1 MVTEPIHLNC
11 ESLLRSLSEYIDGA
25 LNPGLCREIEKHLAG
40 CENCRVVLNTTR
52 RTIDL
57 VQAPAEK
64 PVLPDEVRERL
75 FKRLDLD
82 NYLLAVRSL

>member
-1 MVTEPIHLNC
+1 MTEQMHQNC
-11 ESLLRSLSEYIDGA
+11 ESLLGSLSEYIDGE
-25 LNPGLCREIEKHLAG
+25 LNPELCREIEKHLEG
-40 CENCRVVLNTTR
+40 CENCRIVLNTTR

-64 PVLPDEVRERL
+64 PNLPDDVRERL

-82 NYLLAVRSL
+82 NYLPVKSI

>member
-1 MVTEPIHLNC
+1 MVTEQMHQNC
-11 ESLLRSLSEYIDGA
+11 ESLLGSLSEYIDGE
-25 LNPGLCREIEKHLAG
+25 LNPELCREIEKHLAG

-64 PVLPDEVRERL
+64 VVLPDDVRERL

-82 NYLLAVRSL
+82 NYLPVKSI

>member
-1 MVTEPIHLNC
+1 MTEQMHQNC
-11 ESLLRSLSEYIDGA
+11 ESLLGSLSEYIDGE
-25 LNPGLCREIEKHLAG
+25 LNPELCREIEKHLAG
-40 CENCRVVLNTTR
+40 CENCRVILNTTR

-64 PVLPDEVRERL
+64 PNLPDDVRERL

-82 NYLLAVRSL
+82 NYLPVKSI